1 MWNLEDPC
9 KKVIFG
15 TKYAMAPRHKRGW
28 MGWVKRV
35 VIESRDLPKI
45 FDLCDKDHHGEI
57 DDRAIFGC
65 RTSDRWLRVGMIR

>member
-1 MWNLEDPC
+1 MLWLHAIEGD
-9 KKVIFG
+9 G
-15 TKYAMAPRHKRGW
+15 LGQ
-28 MGWVKRV
+28 GV